1 MTYNGSFDGTDD
13 IQYFDSALGS
23 LDSVTVEYLF
33 HTLTSYGFA
42 GCDTTNP
49 CIAGILNQITY
60 GIRSSGAPIY
70 NLLIPPIFSIQRN

>member
-42 GCDTTNP
+42 GCDTKTNALP
-49 CIAGILNQITY
+49 A
-60 GIRSSGAPIY
+60 
-70 NLLIPPIFSIQRN
+70 F